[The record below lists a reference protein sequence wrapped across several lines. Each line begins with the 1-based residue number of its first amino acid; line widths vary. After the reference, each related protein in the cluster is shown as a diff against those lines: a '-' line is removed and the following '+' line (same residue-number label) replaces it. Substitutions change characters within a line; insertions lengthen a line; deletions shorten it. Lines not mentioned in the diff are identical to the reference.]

1 MLCAMTRYAARAFD
15 FACNLLSLK
24 SRKRD
29 GHFNVEFVSRNFS
42 FRYNFDEIFSYSIF
56 LYIYLFSLKLIYDLD
71 GKIGLKKRILI

>member
-1 MLCAMTRYAARAFD
+1 MTRYAARAFD

-29 GHFNVEFVSRNFS
+29 GHFNVEFVSNYIEGIFPFDIILMKFS
-42 FRYNFDEIFSYSIF
+42 HTQF

>member
-1 MLCAMTRYAARAFD
+1 MTRYAARAFD

-29 GHFNVEFVSRNFS
+29 GHFNVEFMSNYIEGIFP
-42 FRYNFDEIFSYSIF
+42 FDNFDEIFSYSIF